1 MPATDHCQLKN
12 VKVYL
17 NSQSY
22 PYGNLNLKMDQAQ
35 YALLYNMYAQ
45 FKTSYYDRNA
55 PDPLLSRTDSKDH
68 TPLIAID
75 CSKQCESLKSG
86 AIDVRLEFECQ
97 ANMPAHTA
105 AYCLI
110 IHDKIVEYNALRS
123 SVTRRV

>member
-1 MPATDHCQLKN
+1 
-12 VKVYL
+12 
-17 NSQSY
+17 
-22 PYGNLNLKMDQAQ
+22 MDQAQ
-35 YALLYNMYAQ
+35 YELLYIMYAQ
-45 FKTSYYDRNA
+45 FQTSYYDRKA
-55 PDPLLSRTDSKDH
+55 PDPLLSRTDFKDH
-68 TPLIAID
+68 APLIVID